1 MDDVR
6 VDAAPIEMIVAR
18 GGQENVVA
26 NVDIVEGG
34 A

>member
-6 VDAAPIEMIVAR
+6 VDAEPVEMIVAR
-18 GGQENVVA
+18 GGPENVVV